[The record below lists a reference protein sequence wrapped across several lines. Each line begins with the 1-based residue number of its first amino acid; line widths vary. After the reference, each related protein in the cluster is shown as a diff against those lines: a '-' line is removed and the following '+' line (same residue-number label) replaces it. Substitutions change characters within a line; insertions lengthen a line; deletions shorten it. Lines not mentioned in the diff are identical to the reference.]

1 MLNKINNKFL
11 SITLMNEFDEKCNED
26 KHFIL
31 LNCMSNQHHNP
42 DAIKFPFA
50 SSSEIYDL

>member
-11 SITLMNEFDEKCNED
+11 SIILMNEFDEKRNED